1 MKHVKLALF
10 MCAVLIAGSLLLHL
24 ETMEAQEGG
33 WDLQI
38 AFTPDRLINEDKGSG
53 NQSMPYVAVFKD
65 IVFIVWQDRRGGTWD
80 IYSRTS
86 YDGGVTFAPE
96 VQVDDTLRT
105 PNPLDDVSDQI
116 KPRAVFNEDGD
127 LFVVWVDNRD
137 GRNLI
142 FMGVSDDMG
151 KNFSS
156 SVMIDESLQGV
167 QKNPD
172 IASDGSEVYVV
183 WEDTRQGK
191 EAVYF
196 TRTSDGVNFDASQ
209 KVSDAPITVR
219 CQDPAVSAAG
229 GAVHVAWSDDRNFDL
244 DVFVSA
250 SFDGGSFFETP
261 LKVSR
266 DPSTSDQFQ
275 PSLASNDTHVFCVFT
290 DMRYGSADIFMTI
303 SKDMGSTFEREFLFN
318 AENSRYAQIN
328 PKASIDPDGNVSVV
342 WTSSPGFYDSRS
354 DIQAALYTTNGT
366 ISLIATVNDPV
377 SGTTQQDGSGVID
390 EYGIIHVAWTDMRR
404 PKAEIQ
410 DEKQLDIYYSKSTAT
425 GEEGYAP
432 VLDEARVTPE
442 IGTVGDRFTFVV
454 RYSDVEGDEPMDGHP
469 LLHLFFM
476 SAGGRLFYYPGAP
489 FSMNMRLIPPP
500 DMDYRNGEHFIFSLA
515 VEKGLDLYYQFGAVA
530 KRGNRTDV
538 RTPLVHLPTIDT
550 TPPTFSK
557 VYPGDGEWITGNIIN
572 FVMNI
577 SDAQSGVDPFS
588 VGYRLYRPD
597 QDMWTSWQNR
607 GQFSYDGHGNLI
619 FRADMVVANGKE
631 NMVIFRAKDMV
642 GNGGKDYEYA
652 ISDTYSIWVD
662 IKGPVVNI
670 DSPVSGTVLR
680 TPEFRLESRIT
691 DPESGL
697 DTDSIEVSYKL
708 DGSGSYSTWMD
719 LSHFSNVD
727 LLPVKDGYY
736 LAFDVQM
743 TFGTFNFIRIRAKD
757 VLGNQGDSGE
767 VQLIIKRDQP
777 VIVDR
782 PPSAVESIQPRLTG
796 SVRPHI
802 TWTPSFDPE
811 GDLVIYKFRIVRED
825 TGQPFVDWM
834 LLQSGLTYWDPPEGT
849 MFEPGYDYRI
859 EIIPT
864 ANGLD
869 GPMTSSIMTV
879 STDANMPPP
888 AVTDMEPKATGEARP
903 VLRWTP
909 VVDPEGDEVFYF
921 IRIWKESAGRDLVP
935 WTSVVNS
942 TAFRVPVD
950 LTAGVYYVNILC
962 SDGMDFSPMA
972 TFTVSIGVFSP
983 RVTPQRYSV
992 VVYQDS
998 SVTINLTIEN
1008 RGFLNDRISIVIDG
1022 EALNDPALEII
1033 MGKNI
1038 VDLVSGGATNISLS
1052 VRAADFASV
1061 GFRSL
1066 NVTVTSSDGVSSQSK
1081 SLSIRVVDPEDIPSG
1096 PNGVSPGDDPEGD
1109 YRALIYV
1116 LIGALILI
1124 ILGLVYAF
1132 VAIDRRQ
1139 REQEVE
1145 VVRYSSR
1152 RGLYDSEEKEK
1163 LKGGSKEKNLPP

>member
-1 MKHVKLALF
+1 MKNVRIALS
-10 MCAVLIAGSLLLHL
+10 MCALLIAASILLHL
-24 ETMEAQEGG
+24 ETMEAQEEE
-33 WDLQI
+33 WELQI
-38 AFTPDRLINEDKGSG
+38 AFTPDRLINEDKDSE
-53 NQSMPYVAVFKD
+53 NQSMPYVAVYND
-65 IVFIVWQDRRGGTWD
+65 VVFVVWQDTRGGTWD

-86 YDGGVTFAPE
+86 YDGGATFAPE

-167 QKNPD
+167 QNNPD
-172 IASDGSEVYVV
+172 IAIDGSEVYVV
-183 WEDTRQGK
+183 WQDTRDGT
-191 EAVYF
+191 AIYF
-196 TRTSDGVNFDASQ
+196 TRTTDGENFDASQ
-209 KVSDAPITVR
+209 KVSDAPTTVR
-219 CQDPAVSAAG
+219 CQDPTVSAGG
-229 GAVHVAWSDDRNFDL
+229 GAVHVAWSDDRNYDL
-244 DVFVSA
+244 DVYVS
-250 SFDGGSFFETP
+250 SSYDGGSSFEAS
-261 LKVSR
+261 LKISR

-275 PSLASNDTHVFCVFT
+275 PSLASNDTHVYCVYT

-303 SKDMGSTFEREFLFN
+303 SRDVGRNYEKEFLLN
-318 AENSRYAQIN
+318 AENSKYAQN
-328 PKASIDPDGNVSVV
+328 TPRASINTDGNLSVV

-354 DIQAALYTTNGT
+354 DVQSVMYTENGT
-366 ISLIATVNDPV
+366 VSLIATVNDPV
-377 SGTTQQDGSGVID
+377 SNTVQQDASGVID
-390 EYGIIHVAWTDMRR
+390 DEGTIHVAWTDMRR
-404 PKAEIQ
+404 PKGEIEE
-410 DEKQLDIYYSKSTAT
+410 EKQTDVYYSKSTAS

-442 IGTVGDRFTFVV
+442 LGTVGDRFTFVV
-454 RYSDVEGDEPMDGHP
+454 RYSDVEGDEPDQGQP
-469 LLHLFFM
+469 QLHLFFM
-476 SAGGRLFYYPGAP
+476 SAGGKLFYYPGAP
-489 FSMNMRLIPPP
+489 FSMFMRLIPPP

-515 VEKGLDLYYQFGAVA
+515 VERGLDLYYQFGAVA
-530 KRGNRTDV
+530 SRGNRTEV
-538 RTPLVHLPTIDT
+538 RTPLQHLPTIDT

-557 VYPGDGEWITGNIIN
+557 VYPGDDEWITGNIIN

-577 SDAQSGVDPFS
+577 SDTQSGVDPFS

-607 GQFSYDGHGNLI
+607 GQFSYDGLGNLI
-619 FRADMVVANGKE
+619 FTADMTVANGKE
-631 NMVIFRAKDMV
+631 NKVIFRAKDMV
-642 GNGGKDYEYA
+642 GNGGTDYEYA
-652 ISDTYSIWVD
+652 LSDTYSIWVD

-680 TPEFRLESRIT
+680 TPEFRIESRII

-719 LSHFSNVD
+719 LSQFSNVEI
-727 LLPVKDGYY
+727 LPVKDGYF
-736 LAFDVQM
+736 LAFDLQM
-743 TFGTFNFIRIRAKD
+743 TYGTFNFVRIRAKD
-757 VLGNQGDSGE
+757 LMGNQGDSGE
-767 VQLIIKRDQP
+767 VQLIIKRDEP
-777 VIVDR
+777 IIVDR
-782 PPSAVESIQPRLTG
+782 PPSAVETIQPRVTG

-811 GDLVIYKFRIVRED
+811 GDLVIYKFRIVRTD
-825 TGQPFVDWM
+825 TDQPFVDWI

-849 MFEPGYDYRI
+849 TFEPGFDYRI
-859 EIIPT
+859 DIIPT

-903 VLRWTP
+903 VLRWAP

-942 TAFRVPVD
+942 TSFRVPVD

-962 SDGMDFSPMA
+962 SDGTDFSPMA

-1008 RGFLNDRISIVIDG
+1008 RGFLNDRISILLDG
-1022 EALNDPALEII
+1022 EALNDPSLEVI
-1033 MGKNI
+1033 MGKNM
-1038 VDLVSGGATNISLS
+1038 VDLVSGGATNVSLS
-1052 VRAADFASV
+1052 VRAADFAGV

-1066 NVTVTSSDGVSSQSK
+1066 NVTVTSSDGISSQSR
-1081 SLSIRVVDPEDIPSG
+1081 SLSIRVVDPKDIGSD
-1096 PNGVSPGDDPEGD
+1096 PNGVTPNGESESD
-1109 YRALIYV
+1109 YRPLIYV

-1132 VAIDRRQ
+1132 IAIDRRQ
-1139 REQEVE
+1139 REEEVE

-1152 RGLYDSEEKEK
+1152 RGLYDMEEKQK
-1163 LKGGSKEKNLPP
+1163 LKGSTKEKNLPP